1 MNKKKIVLIDGN
13 SLLHRAF
20 HALPPLKTKEGLYT
34 NGVYGFVTM
43 LYKILDDYD
52 PDYICVAFDRKGPT
66 FRHLEYKEYKAGRKK
81 TPDELG
87 SQFPLLKEVLDRM
100 NIKRLELDS
109 YEADDIIGTVA
120 KHCSDKDMDVI
131 AVTGDRDYLQLVDN
145 NTKVLI
151 TKKGITNLEVYDE
164 NAMEERYGVN
174 STQFIDL
181 KGLMGDKSDNIP
193 GVPGVGEKTGIK
205 LLKQFGSIE
214 GVYENIDK
222 VSGKKLPE
230 KLVENKQQA
239 FMSRRLAEI
248 VTNAPIEINLDEFK
262 RENPD
267 DEKLLE
273 LYKELEFKTFINRID
288 KEVVESNK
296 EKIEMNIKILKT
308 QDELKSVMKNIKDG
322 NDFIFKFVLDGDN
335 PLNDIILGL
344 SFKFEEE
351 NSYYIVFND
360 ENDVVSKLRML
371 EDIFKNNN
379 IFKSSHDIKEELL
392 ILFRYNIEI
401 SNIDFDSV
409 VGEYLLEASKKD
421 YSLKRIAS
429 EYLDIDIKDSNDLLG
444 KGRNKKTLLDISTK
458 DLSEYM
464 CAKLNIIFKVKSIIL
479 DKIKEYKMEDL
490 FYNVEMPLI
499 EVLADMQYQG
509 FKVDL
514 DKLNELGEEFD
525 NKISKLTDEI
535 YELSG
540 EEFNINS
547 PKQLGNILFEKL
559 ELPVIK
565 KTKTGY
571 STSAEVLEK
580 LLGKH
585 EIIQKILDYR
595 QIVKLKSTYVDGLIP
610 LIDKETHKVHS
621 SFNQT
626 ITATGRISSTEP
638 NLQNIPIKTEEG
650 RKIRKVFV
658 ARNEDYKLLDAD
670 YSQIELRVLAHISD
684 DPKLKEAYFENE
696 DIHTKTASE
705 VFHMPKNDVT
715 SLMRSRA
722 KAVNFGIVY
731 GISDYGLS
739 RDLNITRKEAKKY
752 IDNYLE
758 NYSEVKKYM
767 DNIVKEGKNKGY
779 VKTLL
784 NRRRFLPELKSRNY
798 NVRSFGE
805 RTAMNTPI
813 QGTAADIIKIA
824 MLNVYKNLKNKGL
837 KSKLIL
843 QVHDELIIE
852 TYKDE
857 IEEVKDLLK
866 DLMENAIDLKVP
878 LKVEMHVGD
887 SWYETK

>member
-322 NDFIFKFVLDGDN
+322 NEFIFKFVLDGDN